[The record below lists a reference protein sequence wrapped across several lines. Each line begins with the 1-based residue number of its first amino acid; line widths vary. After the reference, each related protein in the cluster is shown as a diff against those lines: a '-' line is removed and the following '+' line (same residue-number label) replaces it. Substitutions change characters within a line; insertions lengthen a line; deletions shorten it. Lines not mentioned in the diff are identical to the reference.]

1 MKQKLLITRKKVP
14 YRYRVLVFLF
24 FLTFIL
30 YLDRI
35 SISLMGVRIKS
46 VFNLTNEQFG
56 WVLGAFSLA
65 YALFEI
71 PSGIMGDRM
80 GQRLVLI
87 RIVLWWSVFTALTGL
102 TMGLVSLIIVRFLFG
117 IGEAGAYPNLSGV
130 ISRWFPVRE
139 TAKSFSAIF
148 VGQSLGA
155 AIAPLIVIPLAA
167 SFGWRMPFFVIGF
180 VGMIWVF
187 VCVIWFK
194 NNPSEMAGISEVERN
209 LIEQNRRF
217 DLHEK
222 EFPWKL
228 ILHNRSLM
236 GLVTAFFC
244 SQWANYFF
252 IAWMPVYLQNGRHF
266 SENGMKIFSFYLFI
280 GCIASAIAVG
290 FFSDW
295 LVKKKGLKVGRK
307 SIGISG
313 LVTTG
318 LSFLIAATTTSNQVV
333 AISLFIGGLAFYSLN
348 GIASFCTC
356 VDIGGS
362 RAGTVAGIMN
372 FFGQTGGFILAMTFG
387 KIADMAHNF
396 NTSMY
401 VLGGVVLTG
410 SLFWVFVDPSKALI
424 IESVHH
430 Q

>member
-1 MKQKLLITRKKVP
+1 MKQKLLTTRNKVP

-24 FLTFIL
+24 FLTLIL

-35 SISLMGVRIKS
+35 SISLLGVRIKS
-46 VFNLTNEQFG
+46 AFNLTNEQFG

-87 RIVLWWSVFTALTGL
+87 RIVLWWSIFTALTGL

-130 ISRWFPVRE
+130 ISRWIPVRE

-313 LVTTG
+313 LVITG

-410 SLFWVFVDPSKALI
+410 SLFWVLVDPSKALI
-424 IESVHH
+424 MESVHH
-430 Q
+430 

>member
-1 MKQKLLITRKKVP
+1 MKQKLLTTRNKVP

-87 RIVLWWSVFTALTGL
+87 RIVLWWSIFTALTGL

-180 VGMIWVF
+180 VGVIWVF

-266 SENGMKIFSFYLFI
+266 SENDMKIFSFYLFI

>member
-1 MKQKLLITRKKVP
+1 MKQKLLTTRNKVP
-14 YRYRVLVFLF
+14 YRYRVLFFLF

-87 RIVLWWSVFTALTGL
+87 RIVLWWSIFTALTGL

-130 ISRWFPVRE
+130 ISRWIPVRE

-295 LVKKKGLKVGRK
+295 LVKKKV
-307 SIGISG
+307 
-313 LVTTG
+313 
-318 LSFLIAATTTSNQVV
+318 
-333 AISLFIGGLAFYSLN
+333 
-348 GIASFCTC
+348 
-356 VDIGGS
+356 
-362 RAGTVAGIMN
+362 
-372 FFGQTGGFILAMTFG
+372 
-387 KIADMAHNF
+387 
-396 NTSMY
+396 
-401 VLGGVVLTG
+401 
-410 SLFWVFVDPSKALI
+410 
-424 IESVHH
+424 
-430 Q
+430 

>member
-1 MKQKLLITRKKVP
+1 MKQKLLTTRNKVP

-35 SISLMGVRIKS
+35 SISLLGVRIKS
-46 VFNLTNEQFG
+46 AFNLTNEQFG

-87 RIVLWWSVFTALTGL
+87 RIVLWWSIFTALTGL

-130 ISRWFPVRE
+130 ISRWIPVRE

-217 DLHEK
+217 DRHEK

-228 ILHNRSLM
+228 ILRNRSLM